1 MRILHIS
8 STYAP
13 VLGGTELLCQ
23 KVSETLVRQGHQVRV
38 VTGNVSAVDGYYNFG
53 VTPLRPTEEVLNGV
67 EIKRLPYGGML
78 YQLGSLFGFS
88 KLIWRPIRERLHS
101 HLMILIQKR
110 FLRDIQGEIESF
122 QPDVVMTM
130 PHLVN
135 NVKCVLQAHQNQPFP
150 LVMVPLLHEESPNW
164 PTQKMKMAL
173 RQADAVLASTDHEA
187 ERLESFY
194 QSPKERLFTAYLG
207 IDLPAVSSP
216 EARSPKVLFLGRKVP
231 SKGLPDLLAA
241 MRLVWKV
248 LPDTELILAGARMPQ
263 TQEIDRLIEALPENE
278 RLQIRSLDNVSEHE
292 KSKLLNTSA
301 CLVLPSRSES
311 FGLVLLEA
319 WAHHL
324 PVVTLNLPVFRSI
337 VSPNVDGLLTEPDDV
352 IGLSEAI
359 LFMLQNPETAR
370 AMGQAGRVKVEQ
382 RFTWD
387 KTAAGYLQA
396 YEYAAANWKRRGE
409 TVALG
414 REVLT

>member
-1 MRILHIS
+1 MRILHIP

-13 VLGGTELLCQ
+13 VIGGTELLCQ
-23 KVSETLVRQGHQVRV
+23 KVSETLARQGHQVRV
-38 VTGNVSAVDGYYNFG
+38 LTGNVSAVDGYYHFG
-53 VTPLRPTEEVLNGV
+53 VTQLQLVEEVLNEV
-67 EIKRLPYGGML
+67 EIKRIPYGGIL
-78 YQLGSLFGFS
+78 YKLGIPGVW
-88 KLIWRPIRERLHS
+88 KLLWRPVRDRIYS
-101 HLMILIQKR
+101 HLMALIQKQFINR
-110 FLRDIQGEIESF
+110 IYSEIESF

-135 NVKCVLQAHQNQPFP
+135 NVKFVLQVHQNQPFP

-164 PTQKMKMAL
+164 PTQEMKIAL
-173 RQADAVLASTDHEA
+173 RQTDAVLASTDHEA
-187 ERLESFY
+187 QRLERIY
-194 QSPKERLFTAYLG
+194 QVPNERLFTAYLG
-207 IDLPAVSSP
+207 IDLPPVSSP
-216 EARSPKVLFLGRKVP
+216 EVRSPKVLFLGRKVP

-241 MRLVWKV
+241 MRLVWNI
-248 LPDTELILAGARMPQ
+248 LPDTELIMAGARMPQ

-278 RLQIRSLDNVSEHE
+278 RLQIRSLDNVSEQE

-319 WAHHL
+319 WAHQL

-337 VSPNVDGLLTEPDDV
+337 VSPNVDGLLTEAGDIV
-352 IGLSEAI
+352 ALSNAI

-370 AMGQAGRVKVEQ
+370 TMGQAGRVKVEQ

-387 KTAAGYLQA
+387 KTAASYFQA
-396 YEYAAANWKRRGE
+396 YEYAVANGKRRGE
-409 TVALG
+409 TIALG
-414 REVLT
+414 REILT

>member
-1 MRILHIS
+1 MRILHIP

-13 VLGGTELLCQ
+13 VLGGSELLCQ
-23 KVSETLVRQGHQVRV
+23 KVGESLARQGHQVRV
-38 VTGNVSAVDGYYNFG
+38 LTGNVTAVDGYYNFG
-53 VTPLRPTEEVLNGV
+53 VTQLNVTEEVLNGV
-67 EIKRLPYGGML
+67 EVKRLPYGRIL
-78 YQLGSLFGFS
+78 YNIGSFPVVS
-88 KLIWRPIRERLHS
+88 KLPCKPIRNRING
-101 HLMILIQKR
+101 HLMALIQKQ
-110 FLRDIQGEIESF
+110 FVTDIHCAIESF
-122 QPDVVMTM
+122 QPDVVMTL
-130 PHLVN
+130 PHVVV
-135 NVKCVLQAHQNQPFP
+135 NVKCVLQAHQKKPFP
-150 LVMVPLLHEESPNW
+150 LVMVPLLHDESPNW
-164 PTQKMKMAL
+164 PTQEMKIAL
-173 RQADAVLASTDHEA
+173 RQADAVLASTEHEA
-187 ERLESFY
+187 QRLERNY
-194 QSPKERLFTAYLG
+194 QVPKERLFTTYLG
-207 IDLPAVSSP
+207 IDLPPVSSL
-216 EARSPKVLFLGRKVP
+216 EIRSPKVLFLGRKVP

-241 MRLVWKV
+241 MRLVWNV

-263 TQEIDRLIEALPENE
+263 TQEIDQLIEALPENE
-278 RLQIRSLDNVSEHE
+278 RLRIRSLDNVSEQE

-337 VSPNVDGLLTEPDDV
+337 VTPNADGLLTEPEDV
-352 IGLSEAI
+352 AGLSNAI

-387 KTAAGYLQA
+387 KVAAGYLQA
-396 YEYAAANWKRRGE
+396 YEYAAANWKRTGE
-409 TVALG
+409 MVALG